1 MERLSR
7 QAQWGG
13 GGGGFGGGGF
23 GGGHG
28 GGGFGGGGGGGG
40 GGHDAAK
47 VRAPYSWHTRVQLM
61 RVIPGG
67 AIDLNGIRQRASR
80 VGSRRSWR

>member
-13 GGGGFGGGGF
+13 GGGGF

-28 GGGFGGGGGGGG
+28 GGGFGGGGGGG
-40 GGHDAAK
+40 HDAAK
-47 VRAPYSWHTRVQLM
+47 VRAPYSCIRVCNL
-61 RVIPGG
+61 
-67 AIDLNGIRQRASR
+67 
-80 VGSRRSWR
+80 